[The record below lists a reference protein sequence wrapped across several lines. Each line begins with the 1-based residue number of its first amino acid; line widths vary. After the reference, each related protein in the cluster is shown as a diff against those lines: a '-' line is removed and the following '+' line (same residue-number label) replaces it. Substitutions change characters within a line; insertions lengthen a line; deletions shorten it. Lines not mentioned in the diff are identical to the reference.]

1 MPSITRLTLLPFL
14 ALLLGADWPTFQGDY
29 RRSGTTAENVA
40 APLVEAWHYRARH
53 APAPAWPEP
62 AAEDVTNRYRNLR
75 AVVAYDRACQVVVA
89 GGAVYFGSSADDKVY
104 ALEAATGTELWSFF
118 TGGPVRLAPTV
129 ADGLVYA
136 GSDDGAV
143 YCLRAGDGQ
152 LVWKRHVQEPV
163 TCVPGNGR
171 MISLWPVRSSIVV
184 DGGVAYAAAGLFPN
198 EGVYLVALD
207 AKDGMVQWNRKIEVS
222 TQGYILASEDRLYVP
237 TGRTTPAMFARADGK
252 FLGSLPDGGGACV
265 LLDEREVASGPGVR
279 PPGMAVADAQSGE
292 SVATFNG
299 LRMVVGDSM
308 AYLQSEDNLM
318 ALDRAA
324 YLALAREGKS
334 LAEEQKRLSGVAGKP
349 NAEAGAADRLGAI
362 QVRLKEIAAARK
374 ACYRWSVPCDC
385 PFAMILAGRTLF
397 LGGEGKLIAVD
408 PASGE
413 TIWSTAVSGT
423 AHGLAAAGGRI
434 FASTDQGV
442 IHCFRQVE
450 GPEALQPAPTRVPV
464 VQPAPPAAPNALHT
478 ADDHYE
484 ELAQRVLDE
493 SGIRQGYCVV
503 LGSGKGRLAY
513 ELARRSD
520 LQIVAIESDSE
531 HVAAA
536 RRMLDEAGFQGTRA
550 TVMQAAFDRLPLPDY
565 GANLVVCG
573 DLLDSGRLP
582 PSSAEVGRIL
592 RPDGGTA
599 VFASPVDRADV
610 PAWNAWG
617 ESALPAWRVESG
629 RGWVVASAR
638 REPLAGAGEWTH
650 AYADPANTASSV
662 DRLVGSPMRVQ
673 WFGRPGPRPMVDR
686 HFRNVPPLYKD
697 GRLFVPGREIVFA
710 VDAYNGTIY
719 WDVDIPGS
727 LRVGAFLESNSMA
740 VDEKHLYVAAADQCV
755 RLSVVDGRRDVLAR
769 IAKDK
774 GDGTSGQWGYLALTG
789 PLLLGSERSSEAAYR
804 EITREAELDTMPVW
818 YPNMRVALSNRLFAL
833 ERASGELRWSYRNG
847 RIIDTT
853 LTAGNGNLY
862 FLESRNPVA
871 MADRSGRMTMRRLI
885 DGDQVFLVALDVTSG
900 ESRFEQKVDMRDMQ
914 QPVYLGFAEDT
925 LLLSGSKIA
934 GGEHIVASGTAALAQ
949 HRGNERV
956 HYYFQ
961 AFDAGTGRLR
971 WQRDHDTDLEV
982 RGGHGEFNRHPT
994 LIGPV
999 AYTWPYAYE
1008 LKTGQRVEGWKF
1020 DRRGHGCGAVSASA
1034 HCLFWRGGNPWMY
1047 DLRPGGGPARL
1058 NQVTRPGCFINIIP
1072 AGGLVLIPEASSGCT
1087 CAYPI
1092 QMSIAYAPR

>member
-40 APLVEAWHYRARH
+40 GPLAEAWRYRARH

-62 AAEDVTNRYRNLR
+62 AQEDVTNRYRNLR
-75 AVVAYDRACQVVVA
+75 AVVAYDRACQIVVA

-104 ALEAATGTELWSFF
+104 ALQAATGKELWSFF

-143 YCLRAGDGQ
+143 YCLRAVDGQ

-163 TCVPGNGR
+163 ACVPGNGR

-198 EGVYLVALD
+198 EGVYLAAID

-222 TQGYILASEDRLYVP
+222 TQGYMLASEDRLYVP

-279 PPGMAVADAQSGE
+279 PPGMAVADAQSRE

-299 LRMVVGDSM
+299 LRMVVGSSM
-308 AYLQSEDNLM
+308 AYLQSEDSLM
-318 ALDRAA
+318 ALDRAT
-324 YLALAREGKS
+324 YLALAREAKR
-334 LAEEQKRLSGVAGKP
+334 LAEEQKRLSGAADKP

-362 QVRLKEIAAARK
+362 QARLKEIAAARK

-397 LGGEGKLIAVD
+397 LGGEDKVIAVD
-408 PASGE
+408 PADGK

-423 AHGLAAAGGRI
+423 VHGLAAADGRL
-434 FASTDQGV
+434 FASTDQGI
-442 IHCFRQVE
+442 IHCFQPVE
-450 GPEALQPAPTRVPV
+450 KPETFESAPAPEPAAQPASR
-464 VQPAPPAAPNALHT
+464 PAPDAVHP
-478 ADDHYE
+478 ADDRHG
-484 ELAQRVLDE
+484 ELAQKILGE
-493 SGIRQGYCVV
+493 TGIRQGYCVV
-503 LGSGKGRLAY
+503 LGSGKGRLAC

-520 LQIVAIESDSE
+520 LQVVAIEPNSE
-531 HVAAA
+531 QVAAA
-536 RRMLDEAGFQGTRA
+536 RHMLDEAGFQGTRA

-565 GANLVVCG
+565 CANLVVSG
-573 DLLDSGRLP
+573 DVLDSGRLP
-582 PSSAEVGRIL
+582 PSAAEVERIL
-592 RPDGGTA
+592 RPNGGMA
-599 VFASPVDRADV
+599 VLVAADDKADV
-610 PAWNAWG
+610 PAWNTWG
-617 ESALPAWRVESG
+617 EDTLPAWQVESA

-638 REPLAGAGEWTH
+638 REALAGAGEWTH
-650 AYADPANTASSV
+650 AYADPANTASSG

-686 HFRNVPPLYKD
+686 HFRNVPPLCKD

-710 VDAYNGTIY
+710 VDVYNGTIY
-719 WDVDIPGS
+719 WEAEIPDS
-727 LRVGAFLESNSMA
+727 LRVGAFLDSNSMA
-740 VDEKHLYVAAADQCV
+740 VDEKYLYLAAADQCV

-769 IAKDK
+769 IASNA
-774 GDGTSGQWGYLALTG
+774 GDGTPGQWGYLALAG
-789 PLLLGSERSSEAAYR
+789 SLLLGSERSSEAAYR

-818 YPNMRVALSNRLFAL
+818 YPNMRVALSNRLFSL
-833 ERASGELRWSYRNG
+833 DRESGKPQWSYRNG
-847 RIIDTT
+847 RIVDTT
-853 LTAGNGNLY
+853 LTVGGATLC
-862 FLESRNPVA
+862 FLESRNPAA
-871 MADRSGRMTMRRLI
+871 MADRSGRMTMRQLI
-885 DGDQVFLVALDVTSG
+885 DGDQMFLVALDVTSG
-900 ESRFEQKVDMRDMQ
+900 KSRFEQRVDMRNLQ

-925 LLLSGSKIA
+925 LLLSGSTIA

-949 HRGNERV
+949 RRGTERV

-994 LIGPV
+994 LIGPI

-1008 LKTGQRVEGWKF
+1008 LRTGQRVEGWKF
-1020 DRRGHGCGAVSASA
+1020 DRRGHGCGAISASA
-1034 HCLFWRGGNPWMY
+1034 QCLFWRGGNPWMY
-1047 DLRPGGGPARL
+1047 DLRPGGGPVRL

-1087 CAYPI
+1087 CAYPM